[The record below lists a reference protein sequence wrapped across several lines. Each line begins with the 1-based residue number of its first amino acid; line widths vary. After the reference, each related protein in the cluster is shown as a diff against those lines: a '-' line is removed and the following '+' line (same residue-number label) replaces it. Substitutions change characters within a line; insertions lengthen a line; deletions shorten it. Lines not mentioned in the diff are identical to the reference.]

1 MLWLF
6 YMKGFSQDAFAPE
19 PWSLYNIRKYSR
31 TKRMLL
37 KSLVKLDGY
46 IIVGCL
52 PGRDEL
58 KLFLISRQFGFVQ
71 LTDGTGFLLFCKY
84 FPSSYS
90 VLSFSVNLMTF
101 LTAPQFVSR
110 QPYCF
115 DAYRYCLLFPLCFL
129 YKVCM
134 HFWK

>member
-1 MLWLF
+1 M
-6 YMKGFSQDAFAPE
+6 A
-19 PWSLYNIRKYSR
+19 
-31 TKRMLL
+31 
-37 KSLVKLDGY
+37 

-84 FPSSYS
+84 FPSSYFT
-90 VLSFSVNLMTF
+90 LWLSVNLMTF

-115 DAYRYCLLFPLCFL
+115 DAYTNTVFYFLFAFYIKSACTFGSRNQRVYEIAL
-129 YKVCM
+129 Y
-134 HFWK
+134 HFCTLKISIFFTMMSRSCQ

>member
-1 MLWLF
+1 M
-6 YMKGFSQDAFAPE
+6 A
-19 PWSLYNIRKYSR
+19 
-31 TKRMLL
+31 
-37 KSLVKLDGY
+37 

-90 VLSFSVNLMTF
+90 ALSFSVNLMTF

-115 DAYRYCLLFPLCFL
+115 DAYKYCLQFPLCFL
-129 YKVCM
+129 YIKSACTFGSRNQRVYEIALY
-134 HFWK
+134 HFCTLKISIFFTMMSRSCQ

>member
-1 MLWLF
+1 M
-6 YMKGFSQDAFAPE
+6 A
-19 PWSLYNIRKYSR
+19 
-31 TKRMLL
+31 
-37 KSLVKLDGY
+37 

-90 VLSFSVNLMTF
+90 ALSFSVNLMTF
-101 LTAPQFVSR
+101 LTAPQFVSK

-115 DAYRYCLLFPLCFL
+115 DAYRYCLLAISSLL
-129 YKVCM
+129 SI
-134 HFWK
+134 